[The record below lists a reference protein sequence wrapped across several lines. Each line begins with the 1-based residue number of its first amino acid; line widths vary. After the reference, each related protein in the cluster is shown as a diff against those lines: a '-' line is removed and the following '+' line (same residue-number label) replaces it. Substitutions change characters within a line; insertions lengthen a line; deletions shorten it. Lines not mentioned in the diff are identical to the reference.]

1 MKLRQRR
8 RKYVTLDVNCK
19 HRQRSSRE
27 IFARMVIER
36 VGKSKA
42 KHRRVRFILSTGMQR
57 REETPREKS
66 AENAPATKT
75 CFL

>member
-8 RKYVTLDVNCK
+8 RKYATLDVNCK

-27 IFARMVIER
+27 IFVRMVIER
-36 VGKSKA
+36 VGKSKE
-42 KHRRVRFILSTGMQR
+42 KHQRVRFILSAGMQR

-66 AENAPATKT
+66 VEYAPATKT